1 MNLKRATKLCALT
14 VLSVGTATSSVI
26 PSAMMVLAEEATQNT
41 VVTKWIDRDTNKP
54 IKEAQTTAAPLEHG
68 EIEHYTFLKS
78 IYDTARSTTLNFKTA
93 ANSTTQTQT
102 KPRHII
108 LYLDRSSS
116 FHSEVGQKYV
126 NTLAEKIIDSLK
138 PGDELALIG
147 TNNTA
152 AVFSQDDIRNFST
165 FSSDKEKLKA
175 AITGDGHD
183 AAVRAMGEE
192 PSTSDGTWREWQN
205 NREIEKVFG
214 YNGNIKDLTI
224 VSLFDDT
231 AIDNDDYSTVNQFKR
246 FVKKGG
252 RIVAYIPNV
261 AGKNNTNAAFSS
273 IGVPSEDVEKIN
285 FNASDPKEV
294 ADKLTE
300 SLTKK
305 TVTTIKEPDQEAH
318 IVAGGNDVTV
328 TSALLIGPNG
338 QEDLPI
344 VDGKVDVT
352 KRLADGDY
360 TVKIE
365 GKGTGELVSSVS
377 VDGKKADEKKDNVK
391 EVTHLFVKNKEY
403 TTKWVDENGAN
414 IKDSVTAEKT
424 QEVGNIEGYRF
435 IETRQDE
442 NGNVTH
448 IFKKILKIETRWID
462 QEENKELKP
471 NVTTEKAQDHVD
483 IDGYKFVETKVDT
496 NGNVTH
502 LYKKIKVTTKW
513 IDEDGKELKP
523 SVTDVKASEQG
534 PDIEGYKFVRSNTDE
549 SGNVTFVYKKV
560 ARIVTRWVDQVGN
573 ALKDSVA
580 GETAAEQG
588 EIDKYAFDKKE
599 VDENGNVTYVFKQYT
614 TIFIDEQNN
623 VIIDSVRDSK
633 PAEKIEIGGY
643 TFVSQVD
650 DNTSRML
657 VYHKIHT
664 TWVDESDK
672 LLKDS
677 DGAVTK
683 PGEISGYEYVKT
695 ETLKNGDVKHVF
707 KEKKVEIA
715 TGIANNFMLSAAT
728 AIAALAT
735 GLFVVR
741 KKKKH

>member
-1 MNLKRATKLCALT
+1 MSLKKAAKLCALT

-116 FHSEVGQKYV
+116 FHSEAGQKYV

-165 FSSDKEKLKA
+165 FSSDKAKLKA
-175 AITGDGHD
+175 AITDDGHD
-183 AAVRAMGEE
+183 AAVRAMGAE
-192 PSTSDGTWREWQN
+192 PSTSDGNWREWQN
-205 NREIEKVFG
+205 SREIEKVFG
-214 YNGNIKDLTI
+214 YNGDIKDLTV

-231 AIDNDDYSTVNQFKR
+231 AISNDDYSTVNQFKR

-252 RIVAYIPNV
+252 RIVAYIPSV
-261 AGKNNTNAAFSS
+261 AGKKDTNAAFAS
-273 IGVPSEDVEKIN
+273 IGVPSEDVEKVD
-285 FNASDPKEV
+285 FNTSNPKDV

-300 SLTKK
+300 SLEKK
-305 TVTTIKEPDQEAH
+305 TVTTIKGPDQEAH

-377 VDGKKADEKKDNVK
+377 VDGKEADKKTDHIK
-391 EVTHLFVKNKEY
+391 EVTHLFIKNKEY
-403 TTKWVDENGAN
+403 TTKWVDENGAD
-414 IKDSVTAEKT
+414 IKNSVTAEKT
-424 QEVGNIEGYRF
+424 QEVGSIEGYRF
-435 IETRQDE
+435 VETRQDE
-442 NGNVTH
+442 NGNATH
-448 IFKKILKIETRWID
+448 VFKKIVKIETRWID

-471 NVTTEKAQDHVD
+471 NVTAEKAQDAGG
-483 IDGYKFVETKVDT
+483 IDGYKFIETKVET

-513 IDEDGKELKP
+513 VDEDGKELKP

-534 PDIEGYKFVRSNTDE
+534 PDIEGYRFVRSNTDE
-549 SGNVTFVYKKV
+549 AGNVTFTYKKV
-560 ARIVTRWVDQVGN
+560 AHIVTRWVDQLGN

-588 EIDKYAFDKKE
+588 EIDKYAFDRKE
-599 VDENGNVTYVFKQYT
+599 VDEEGNVTYIFKQYT

-623 VIIDSVRDSK
+623 TILDGVRDSK

-650 DNTSRML
+650 TDVSRML

-664 TWVDESDK
+664 TWVDESGK

-677 DGAVTK
+677 EGAVTK

-695 ETLKNGDVKHVF
+695 ETSKNGDVKHVF
-707 KEKKVEIA
+707 KVKKVEIT
-715 TGIANNFMLSAAT
+715 TGITSNFVMSAMT

-735 GLFVVR
+735 GSFVVL
-741 KKKKH
+741 KKKKK